1 MGYARKK
8 GVAMANIL
16 HQSLLTEDILSHVG
30 NVPLVEL
37 KKLAA
42 GLPGRVF
49 AKVETL
55 NPSGSIKDRMAVH
68 MADRA
73 RERGELKP
81 GHTIVEATSGN
92 TGISFAMVAA
102 VRGYRMIAV
111 MPENM
116 SEERRHLMRLLGAE
130 FELTPAAE
138 SLPGAIR
145 RTEEIAREQR
155 GIWAPRQFEN
165 PDNVRA
171 HEETSG
177 REILEAF
184 GEVDVFVAGWG
195 TAGTL
200 MGVSRALRTKFP
212 RVHVVALEA
221 AESPHFIQGISDD
234 LVPALYDESLVDE
247 SVKIHSEDASKMACR
262 LAREEGLLVG
272 TSAGA
277 NVLAALQ
284 LAERYR
290 TVVTVLPD
298 RAERYLSLSH
308 E

>member
-1 MGYARKK
+1 M
-8 GVAMANIL
+8 V
-16 HQSLLTEDILSHVG
+16 DILRPSTITEEILLHVG
-30 NVPLVEL
+30 KTPLVEL
-37 KKLAA
+37 TKVGA

-55 NPSGSIKDRMAVH
+55 NPTGSIKDRMAIY

-73 RERGELKP
+73 RERGELRP
-81 GHTIVEATSGN
+81 GYTIVEATSGN
-92 TGISFAMVAA
+92 TGISFSMVAA

-130 FELTPAAE
+130 FELTPAQD

-145 RTEEIAREQR
+145 RTEEIAREQDR
-155 GIWAPRQFEN
+155 VWAPRQFAN
-165 PDNVRA
+165 PDNIRA
-171 HEETSG
+171 HQETSG
-177 REILEAF
+177 REIVEALDR
-184 GEVDVFVAGWG
+184 VDAFVAGWG

-200 MGVSRALRTKFP
+200 MGVARALRGRF
-212 RVHVVALEA
+212 RRCRIVGLEA

-234 LVPALYDESLVDE
+234 LVPDLYDESLVDDSLE
-247 SVKIHSEDASKMACR
+247 IASEDAIRMAAR

-272 TSAGA
+272 PSAGA
-277 NVLAALQ
+277 NVIGALR
-284 LAERYR
+284 LAEREGV
-290 TVVTVLPD
+290 VVTVLPD
-298 RAERYLSLSH
+298 RAERYLSMSR

>member
-1 MGYARKK
+1 M
-8 GVAMANIL
+8 V
-16 HQSLLTEDILSHVG
+16 DILRPSTITEEVLLHVG
-30 NVPLVEL
+30 KTPLVEL
-37 KKLAA
+37 TKVGA

-55 NPSGSIKDRMAVH
+55 NPTGSIKDRMAIY

-73 RERGELKP
+73 RERGELRP
-81 GHTIVEATSGN
+81 GYTIVEATSGN
-92 TGISFAMVAA
+92 TGISFSMVAA

-130 FELTPAAE
+130 FELTPAQD

-145 RTEEIAREQR
+145 RTEEIAREQDR
-155 GIWAPRQFEN
+155 VWAPRQFAN
-165 PDNVRA
+165 PDNIRA
-171 HEETSG
+171 HQETSG
-177 REILEAF
+177 REIVEALDR
-184 GEVDVFVAGWG
+184 VDAFVAGWG

-200 MGVSRALRTKFP
+200 MGVARALRGRF
-212 RVHVVALEA
+212 RRCRIVGLEA

-234 LVPALYDESLVDE
+234 LVPDLYDESLVDDSLE
-247 SVKIHSEDASKMACR
+247 IASEDAIRMAAR

-272 TSAGA
+272 PSAGA
-277 NVLAALQ
+277 NVIGALR
-284 LAERYR
+284 LAEREGV
-290 TVVTVLPD
+290 VVTVLPD
-298 RAERYLSLSH
+298 RAERYLSMSR

>member
-1 MGYARKK
+1 M
-8 GVAMANIL
+8 V
-16 HQSLLTEDILSHVG
+16 DILRPSTITEEILLHVG
-30 NVPLVEL
+30 KTPLVEL
-37 KKLAA
+37 TKVGA

-55 NPSGSIKDRMAVH
+55 NPTGSIKDRMAIY

-73 RERGELKP
+73 RERGELRP
-81 GHTIVEATSGN
+81 GYTIVEATSGN
-92 TGISFAMVAA
+92 TGISFSMVAA

-130 FELTPAAE
+130 FELTPAQD

-145 RTEEIAREQR
+145 RTEEIAREQDR
-155 GIWAPRQFEN
+155 VWAPRQFAN
-165 PDNVRA
+165 PDNIRA
-171 HEETSG
+171 HQETSG
-177 REILEAF
+177 REIVEALDR
-184 GEVDVFVAGWG
+184 VDAFVAGWG

-200 MGVSRALRTKFP
+200 MGVARALRGRFP
-212 RVHVVALEA
+212 RCRIVGLEA

-234 LVPALYDESLVDE
+234 LVPDLYDESLVDDSLE
-247 SVKIHSEDASKMACR
+247 IASEDAIRMAAR

-272 TSAGA
+272 PSAGA
-277 NVLAALQ
+277 NVIGALR
-284 LAERYR
+284 LAEREGV
-290 TVVTVLPD
+290 VVTVLPD
-298 RAERYLSLSH
+298 RAERYLSMSR